1 MGGQLHSSL
10 LKTTLNSSSKPN
22 ARVQGLL
29 YHDDI
34 IKEPIHLLK
43 SRYDWSNVESRL
55 NEMVKNEDVKFISYP
70 LMKGKIYQEKD
81 NL

>member
-1 MGGQLHSSL
+1 MGQLHSSL

-70 LMKGKIYQEKD
+70 FDEGQ
-81 NL
+81 NLSRKR